1 MKDELRALENLHDP
15 LAELLQA
22 RLRRAGQTDVEVR
35 VQFTDQVTWAEFQG
49 SRPIGCL
56 SYSYLSSRLQVP
68 RFSICPDNSTGDG
81 SAFAAILTEI
91 VTGTRHYDTL
101 EEGAHRRFAGGL
113 FEDIE
118 AAWEPVMSPDM
129 HDIKFEG
136 DPEKPRRRV
145 AEPSDVVAY
154 VQFSTAAA
162 AVAQR
167 TCYPHKALEPLLET
181 LEAMG
186 RRGTA

>member
-1 MKDELRALENLHDP
+1 M
-15 LAELLQA
+15 
-22 RLRRAGQTDVEVR
+22 
-35 VQFTDQVTWAEFQG
+35 TWAEFQG
-49 SRPIGCL
+49 SRPIGCW
-56 SYSYLSSRLQVP
+56 SYSYLEQSFAGAAIFDLPLTTARVMDP
-68 RFSICPDNSTGDG
+68 
-81 SAFAAILTEI
+81 AFATILTEI

-136 DPEKPRRRV
+136 GPEKPRRRV

-154 VQFSTAAA
+154 VQFSTADDD
-162 AVAQR
+162 VALR
-167 TCYPHKALEPLLET
+167 TRYPHKAGAVTGDPGSVGPT
-181 LEAMG
+181 
-186 RRGTA
+186 R

>member
-1 MKDELRALENLHDP
+1 MA
-15 LAELLQA
+15 
-22 RLRRAGQTDVEVR
+22 AG
-35 VQFTDQVTWAEFQG
+35 
-49 SRPIGCL
+49 L
-56 SYSYLSSRLQVP
+56 SVAGRTATSSSRLQVS

-118 AAWEPVMSPDM
+118 AAWEPVMSQDM

-154 VQFSTAAA
+154 VQFLTAADD
-162 AVAQR
+162 VALR
-167 TCYPHKALEPLLET
+167 TCYPHKALEPLLPLLET
-181 LEAMG
+181 LEGGPTRHRLSRFPWRASPAVVAPPSRRPQSAAGCRCKAARG
-186 RRGTA
+186 RLAAPR